1 MLLRTR
7 KQLVFF
13 YSSLF
18 LCCLVDLLSRY
29 TFCFDKK
36 TDNVWK
42 LSSRVLPLIISQ
54 SKLFFFN
61 CLIRIHTSNGPF
73 RKGPLAHLWI
83 GYWLSRLRAQ
93 TTFWKLFGASNGL
106 RWMCCGPERSSL
118 NAGVKS
124 SRQTLDCMAERLQS
138 SPVNHWLKAPVRRSY
153 SSQKC
158 FVML

>member
-1 MLLRTR
+1 MFSTR
-7 KQLVFF
+7 KQLVFL
-13 YSSLF
+13 YTSLF
-18 LCCLVDLLSRY
+18 LCCLVDLLPRY
-29 TFCFDKK
+29 TFCFDRK
-36 TDNVWK
+36 TDNVK
-42 LSSRVLPLIISQ
+42 IKPSSPSANNFTVQIV
-54 SKLFFFN
+54 FFN